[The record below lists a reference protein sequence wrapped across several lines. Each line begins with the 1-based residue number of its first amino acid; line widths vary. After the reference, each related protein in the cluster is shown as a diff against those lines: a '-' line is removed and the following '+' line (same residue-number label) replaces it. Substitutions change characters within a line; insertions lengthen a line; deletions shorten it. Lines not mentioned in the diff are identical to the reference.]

1 MYTNVL
7 TNRHNAYHLIITLKC
22 HSLLQLYFTI
32 TSNAY
37 HLAIHSLSI
46 VLLSFVFRSL
56 QWVNSCITT
65 YMFSV
70 FGSGHHRHR
79 YKPRKHSPFR
89 QPRYIH
95 ITYL

>member
-7 TNRHNAYHLIITLKC
+7 TNRHNVYHLITTLKC

-56 QWVNSCITT
+56 Q
-65 YMFSV
+65 
-70 FGSGHHRHR
+70 
-79 YKPRKHSPFR
+79 
-89 QPRYIH
+89 
-95 ITYL
+95 